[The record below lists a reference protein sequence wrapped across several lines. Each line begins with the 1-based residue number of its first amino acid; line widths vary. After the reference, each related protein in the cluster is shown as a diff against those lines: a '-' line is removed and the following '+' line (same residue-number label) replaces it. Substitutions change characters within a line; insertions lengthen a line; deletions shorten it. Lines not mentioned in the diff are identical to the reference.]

1 MNTYIT
7 ISSLNDYLFC
17 PYSLYLHNIYA
28 ETDDGIYHAKPQTQG
43 KLAHISVDNKTASTR
58 KGDLLSLPVYS
69 EKYQLMGKIDIYRK
83 REKLL
88 IERKYH
94 IKKLYRGNMY
104 QIWAQY
110 LCMKEMGY
118 DVERLAFYDI
128 STNKMIPV
136 SLPTKTD
143 ILQLTFLID
152 AILWYDPTEPPC
164 VSVNKCRHC
173 IYCSLCDKTE
183 EEYVYE

>member
-83 REKLL
+83 RE
-88 IERKYH
+88 R
-94 IKKLYRGNMY
+94 N
-104 QIWAQY
+104 
-110 LCMKEMGY
+110 C
-118 DVERLAFYDI
+118 
-128 STNKMIPV
+128 
-136 SLPTKTD
+136 
-143 ILQLTFLID
+143 
-152 AILWYDPTEPPC
+152 
-164 VSVNKCRHC
+164 
-173 IYCSLCDKTE
+173 
-183 EEYVYE
+183 

>member
-1 MNTYIT
+1 
-7 ISSLNDYLFC
+7 
-17 PYSLYLHNIYA
+17 
-28 ETDDGIYHAKPQTQG
+28 
-43 KLAHISVDNKTASTR
+43 
-58 KGDLLSLPVYS
+58 
-69 EKYQLMGKIDIYRK
+69 
-83 REKLL
+83 
-88 IERKYH
+88 
-94 IKKLYRGNMY
+94 MY

-128 STNKMIPV
+128 STNRMIPV

-152 AILWYDPTEPPC
+152 AILLYDPSEPPY
-164 VSVNKCRHC
+164 VSTNKCRRC